1 MKRTFR
7 IAGLDCPTCAAE
19 LQAELEKIQG
29 VRSAIILFVEGK
41 LKVDCDDATLEKVK
55 ACVNSFEE
63 ARIVEEATYDSGS
76 HLADWI
82 RMGISSVLLLAGIAF
97 SVWGDSTVTDILS
110 YVSYGLSYLA
120 VGYPILWSTAKNI
133 CKGRIFDE
141 NFLMTVASVGAFC
154 LQEFWEGVIVLLLYQ
169 LGETLQSL
177 ALGSSRKSV
186 ATLIEMK
193 AESALRLSEK
203 GAETVSPEQL
213 AIGDKL
219 LIKAGD
225 KLPCD
230 CVLLTASASLDMK
243 SLTGETALVS
253 KTAGEELL
261 AGSVNAGN
269 AFMATVVR
277 TYENSAV
284 AKILDLVE
292 NATERKAAPEKFITK
307 FAKIYTPIVCM
318 MAVCIALFPPLVE
331 GLVAGTYGFEN
342 GAQWLKAALTFL
354 VISCPCALV
363 ISVPL
368 TYFSG
373 IGACAKA
380 GILVKS
386 AAALD
391 KIAKAKVAALDKT
404 GTLTKGNFSII
415 GAYPEECTQDELLSV
430 CAALEGYSSHP
441 IAAAFSHL
449 QLTERA
455 EEVQELPGKGL
466 KGLVGGKPAVF
477 GTVVFLREQGYEV
490 DEKASG
496 DTVLYLAYDGR
507 YCGCLEI
514 GDVIREESQQLLAD
528 LKEMNVHTV
537 MLTGDSPARAQK
549 VANAIGMSAF
559 KAGLLPGEKV
569 SAMQELKERGVA
581 VYIGDGINDAP
592 VMTVADCAVSMGSLG
607 SAAAVEASDFVLV
620 SDALGA
626 VSRLMR
632 TAKKTKGI
640 VYQNIVFSILMKVA
654 FMALGLFPWF
664 PLWLAVFADVGVML
678 LAVLNSLRVKK

>member
-1 MKRTFR
+1 MKRTLR

-19 LQAELEKIQG
+19 LEAELGKIKG
-29 VRSAIILFVEGK
+29 VRSAMVLFVEGK
-41 LKVDCDDATLEKVK
+41 LKVDCDDNTLKKVK
-55 ACVNSFEE
+55 AHVNSFEE
-63 ARIVEEATYDSGS
+63 ARIVEETAYDSRS
-76 HLADWI
+76 HKAEWI
-82 RMGISSVLLLAGIAF
+82 RMTVSAILLIAGIAL
-97 SVWGDSTVTDILS
+97 SVWGGSSLTDILS
-110 YVSYGLSYLA
+110 YVLYGLSYLA
-120 VGYPILWSTAKNI
+120 VGYPILWTTAKNI
-133 CKGRIFDE
+133 VKGRIFDE

-154 LQEFWEGVIVLLLYQ
+154 LQEFWEGVMVLLLYQ

-186 ATLIEMK
+186 AALIEMK
-193 AESALRLSEK
+193 AESALRLGAG

-213 AIGDKL
+213 VVGDKL

-230 CVLLTASASLDMK
+230 CILLTASASLDMK

-269 AFMATVVR
+269 AFMATVAR

-284 AKILDLVE
+284 AKILDMVE

-307 FAKIYTPIVCM
+307 FAKVYTPIVCM

-373 IGACAKA
+373 VGACAKQ

-386 AAALD
+386 ASALD
-391 KIAKAKVAALDKT
+391 KIAKARVAALDKT

-415 GAYPEECTQDELLSV
+415 GAYPVEVTQDELLSV

-441 IAAAFSHL
+441 IAAAFSHM
-449 QLTERA
+449 QITERA
-455 EEVQELPGKGL
+455 EEVQEVAGKGL
-466 KGLVGGKPAVF
+466 KGKVGGKTAIF
-477 GTVVFLREQGYEV
+477 GTINFLREEGFEV
-490 DEKASG
+490 DEKLSA
-496 DTVLYLAYDGR
+496 DTVLYLVYDGR

-514 GDVIREESQQLLAD
+514 GDMIREESQQLLAD
-528 LKEMNVHTV
+528 LKGMNIHTV

-559 KAGLLPGEKV
+559 KAGLLPTEKV
-569 SAMQELKERGVA
+569 EEMKKLKELGTS

-620 SDALGA
+620 SDALGS
-626 VSRLMR
+626 VTRLIR

-654 FMALGLFPWF
+654 FMVLGLFPWF

-678 LAVLNSLRVKK
+678 LAVLNSLRVRK